1 MHVLGRHSVDFSFSK
16 SALSYARPVLVR
28 LGHVLLIVAFL
39 AATGGHW
46 AVLQTVAW
54 TNMLA
59 DNLQTASLSEALAR
73 TFNGKHPCNMC
84 HEISAGKKSEKKSDL
99 PNPGKKLEFTSER
112 LVFVFSSPVQ
122 FSLLTTLAESVVSW
136 SEAPPTPPPLSA

>member
-1 MHVLGRHSVDFSFSK
+1 M
-16 SALSYARPVLVR
+16 LVH

-59 DNLQTASLSEALAR
+59 DNLQTASITEALAK
-73 TFNGKHPCNMC
+73 TFDGKHPCNMC
-84 HEISAGKKSEKKSDL
+84 KEISAAKKTEKRSDL
-99 PNPGKKLEFTSER
+99 PNQGKKLEFTSER
-112 LVFVFSSPVQ
+112 PAFVFSSPVE
-122 FSLLTTLAESVVSW
+122 FYLLTTLTESVVSW
-136 SEAPPTPPPLSA
+136 SEAPPTPPPLVA